1 MIVLQYDMLII
12 GVYTYVIRM
21 LWGNT
26 EYIHCN
32 NPSER
37 SPLSRGSSMLPE
49 PTISYLKLIE

>member
-21 LWGNT
+21 LWGNV
-26 EYIHCN
+26 EYICCN

-37 SPLSRGSSMLPE
+37 SPLFRAPGMLPE